1 MGVIFIVG
9 LLIYICI
16 TALSKP
22 YVGLIGYF
30 GWTIL
35 KPEYLWGWALPQDL
49 GLQKYIAIATL
60 LGWVLKGFPG
70 NSLRGGPLYSCFGLV
85 IYLLLSW
92 ISSFQSRDPI
102 QTAFFMSVIWKIVLM
117 AILAARI
124 LDTPNKVI
132 TMMWVAVLAQG
143 FNAYEINMQ
152 YFRDG
157 YSWARLNGWGF
168 SDNNTYTI
176 ATIPIMAFSASLA
189 LFASRTWQKFLAAA
203 ILILQLNQIF
213 LLESRGGML
222 GCIALGAILWWNV
235 PKTPR
240 RYVAAIG
247 LLVAVSVLAGPP
259 VVKRFSST
267 FVGED
272 QRDSSAESRFS
283 LWQAGWNITKDYPL
297 LGLGPW
303 GAETT
308 VPHYYPGGLNLERKA
323 LHNLFF
329 ELSTGS
335 GVPATLAY
343 IVFYF
348 VPWFSLRH
356 YWRQNRGQ
364 LPVQTQIVY
373 LSSYAAIPAF
383 WVASFFSSGILLESG
398 YLCTAIT
405 IAMLSICCA
414 DCGQSARS
422 IALRAP

>member
-35 KPEYLWGWALPQDL
+35 KPEYLWMWALPQDL

-70 NSLRGGPLYSCFGLV
+70 NSLRGGSLYACLGLI
-85 IYLLLSW
+85 IYFLLSW
-92 ISSFQSRDPI
+92 ISSFQSHDPI
-102 QTAFFMSVIWKIVLM
+102 QTAYFMSVIWKIILM
-117 AILAARI
+117 TILAARI
-124 LDTPNKVI
+124 LDTPNKI
-132 TMMWVAVLAQG
+132 IAMMWVAVLAQG

-168 SDNNTYTI
+168 NDNNTYTI
-176 ATIPIMAFSASLA
+176 STIPIMAFSASLA
-189 LFASRTWQKFLAAA
+189 LLASRTWQKYLAAA
-203 ILILQLNQIF
+203 IFVLQLNQIF

-222 GCIALGAILWWNV
+222 GSIALGAILWWNV

-240 RYVAAIG
+240 RYVAATG
-247 LLVAVSVLAGPP
+247 LLVVVSVLAGPP

-267 FVGED
+267 FAEED
-272 QRDSSAESRFS
+272 QRDVSAESRFKV
-283 LWQAGWNITKDYPL
+283 WEAGWNITKDYPL

-303 GAETT
+303 GAETM
-308 VPHYYPGGLNLERKA
+308 VPLYYPGGLNQDRKA

-329 ELSTGS
+329 EVSTGS
-335 GVPATLAY
+335 GIPATLAY
-343 IVFYF
+343 LVFYF
-348 VPWFSLRH
+348 VPWFTVRR
-356 YWRQNRGQ
+356 YWRQTQGQ
-364 LPVQTQIVY
+364 HSAQTQAVCVAVI
-373 LSSYAAIPAF
+373 AAIPAY
-383 WVASFFSSGILLESG
+383 WVSSFFSSGILIESG
-398 YLCTAIT
+398 YLCIAIT
-405 IAMLSICCA
+405 MAMISTSRT
-414 DCGQSARS
+414 DC
-422 IALRAP
+422 P